1 MLNLNFPMNSN
12 TNFGVGNSGGLGM
25 SGAPADFG
33 MGAMQQM
40 LNQTMSMMT
49 TTMMALMT
57 QMTAQQVGL
66 MSKGL
71 FGGKGGK
78 SMGSPLFDFL
88 GGANKNQGAAANNP
102 GGPYSSKR
110 IPGGKSLYSKGKGMF
125 HKGAPGA
132 PDTYAFENSP
142 AGIAFA
148 AQNGY
153 ASIDLDM
160 QITKDG
166 VPVATHWSQPLKKD
180 GFYDP
185 LGKIGKDKKVK
196 DMTLAE
202 VMRLRN
208 KDGRSQIYPV
218 STMIQH
224 LKKNGIAGDFEAK
237 NDPRFATDKIMG
249 SIANQVRAA
258 GIKANMKSIY
268 RGPGTDKILKEAQQH
283 GFYARV
289 ALAKKGQNDK
299 WGYA

>member
-12 TNFGVGNSGGLGM
+12 ASFGAANYGSYGSVGAGS
-25 SGAPADFG
+25 ADFG
-33 MGAMQQM
+33 LGSMQQM
-40 LNQTMSMMT
+40 LSQTMSMMT
-49 TTMMALMT
+49 NTMMALMT
-57 QMTAQQVGL
+57 QMATQQVALLG
-66 MSKGL
+66 KGL
-71 FGGKGGK
+71 FGGSGKGK
-78 SMGSPLFDFL
+78 SAGSPLLDFL
-88 GGANKNQGAAANNP
+88 GGANGVGGA
-102 GGPYSSKR
+102 GGPYSSKK

-148 AQNGY
+148 AKKGY
-153 ASIDLDM
+153 ASIDIDM

-218 STMIQH
+218 STLIPL
-224 LKKNGIAGDFEAK
+224 LKKHGIAGDFEAK

-249 SIANQVRAA
+249 TLANQVRAA
-258 GIKANMKSIY
+258 GIKANLKSIY

-289 ALAKKGQNDK
+289 ALAKPGQNDK